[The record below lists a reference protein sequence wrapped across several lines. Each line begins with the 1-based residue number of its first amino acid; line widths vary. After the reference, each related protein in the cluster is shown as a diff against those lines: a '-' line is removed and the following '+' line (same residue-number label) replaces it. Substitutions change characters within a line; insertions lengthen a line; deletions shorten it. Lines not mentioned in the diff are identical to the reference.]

1 MMIDSS
7 ENVVSEDSELCSSG
21 FNTTGNKDWFV
32 SGRVSEISNMKA
44 GLVFGL
50 ADDRAELK
58 QEGVMRKTPGKYF
71 NLPLEDH
78 SRTCRV

>member
-7 ENVVSEDSELCSSG
+7 ENVVSEDSELWSRG

-44 GLVFGL
+44 GLVVGL
-50 ADDRAELK
+50 ADDRAEL
-58 QEGVMRKTPGKYF
+58 
-71 NLPLEDH
+71 
-78 SRTCRV
+78 